1 MHPNCHRTPLFLL
14 FQFTFVSH
22 LLLSRVKY
30 TLKWNINFWKRKQ
43 VQINLVPHSVHLL
56 INACTYVYNVFIEC
70 CVSFS
75 WISYHFQCNDFVEAI
90 SLCHVCLFAPFFLRK
105 RTLNLFSVNN
115 MGILITTSIYYL
127 YLRPLS
133 LPLFRLL
140 SSALNLF
147 DLA

>member
-75 WISYHFQCNDFVEAI
+75 WISYHFQCNDFVVAI
-90 SLCHVCLFAPFFLRK
+90 SLCHVCLFAPFFPPKKDIKFVFRK
-105 RTLNLFSVNN
+105 QYGNFNYHIDLLFIFASTFSPA
-115 MGILITTSIYYL
+115 LSTS
-127 YLRPLS
+127 
-133 LPLFRLL
+133 LFRTQSL
-140 SSALNLF
+140 
-147 DLA
+147 